1 MPLNGH
7 CTYLSDR
14 DWILNDTYPQGDE
27 RLQDLYLYHV
37 LSDRR
42 VDLGQFHSPPP
53 YIDTLRCDLHPRSSP
68 DSSKIVI
75 DSAHGGNGR
84 QMYLFEVGGGQQGV
98 AVGQSR
104 GTPV

>member
-1 MPLNGH
+1 MPFNGH

-37 LSDRR
+37 PSGRR

-53 YIDTLRCDLHPRSSP
+53 YTGTLRCDLHPRSSP
-68 DSSKIVI
+68 DGSKIVI

-84 QMYLFEVGGGQQGV
+84 QMYLFEVGEVIG
-98 AVGQSR
+98 A
-104 GTPV
+104 